1 VSDVVFWSGITIIAL
16 ATVGSMFALWK
27 SATLSPDSIER
38 RVYWTGCAI
47 GAALLFASQLPD
59 WKSATILAVAM
70 GLGVVVVALKWTN
83 HMKLGGRIYSVFS
96 SNRRSDR
103 PPALRD
109 DD

>member
-1 VSDVVFWSGITIIAL
+1 MSKVFFWIAISLIGL
-16 ATVGSMFALWK
+16 ATVGGMFPLWK

-47 GAALLFASQLPD
+47 GVALLFTSQLPD

-70 GLGVVVVALKWTN
+70 GLGLVIVALKWTN
-83 HMKLGGRIYSVFS
+83 HVKVGGRIYSVFS
-96 SNRRSDR
+96 SNRRPDR